1 MLSSIFSKPSTHAII
16 GVFAA
21 TFIVIGLQWDISW
34 HESIGRDSLWS
45 PPHIVI
51 YLGGILGGAASG
63 LIVLKTTFGKN
74 KKLKDGSVSF
84 WGFKGP
90 IGAWVSIWGAIAM
103 LTSAPFDD
111 WWHNAYGL
119 DVEIISPP
127 HTLLAL
133 GFFSIIIG
141 TMLIILSRQ
150 NTADDGNNQF
160 YSKLYTYSGSIILLM
175 MMIFTM
181 EKSFSNKMHSLEF
194 YKIVAMGFPIL
205 LVAIHRSSRFPWP
218 ATTAAAICTLHR
230 ILVIWI
236 FPQFDAEPML
246 GPIYR
251 PVDYMVAPPFPVLI
265 ILPAIGLDWIMMKW
279 KQNDWFLSAI
289 IGFSFILILLP
300 FQWYFAEFLLSENAQ
315 NIIFGESFN
324 KPYWAP
330 IGDFNYQFWKHDF
343 TPTGHKIPLTAVTPF
358 GLLLVAIY
366 GMVSSRLGLW
376 WGNWLKE
383 VKR

>member
-1 MLSSIFSKPSTHAII
+1 MLSSNFSKSFIHVITGVIASTL
-16 GVFAA
+16 
-21 TFIVIGLQWDISW
+21 IVIGVQWDISW
-34 HESIGRDSLWS
+34 HESIGRDTFWT
-45 PPHIVI
+45 PAHIVI
-51 YLGGILGGAASG
+51 YIGGILGGLGSG
-63 LIVLKTTFGKN
+63 FIVIKTTFGKDN
-74 KKLKDGSVSF
+74 SAAKASSVSF

-127 HTLLAL
+127 HTLLAM
-133 GFFSIIIG
+133 GFFAIIIG
-141 TMLIILSRQ
+141 TMLIILSKQ
-150 NTADDGNNQF
+150 NLANHKHNI
-160 YSKLYTYSGSIILLM
+160 YSKLYPYCGSLLLLF

-194 YKIVAMGFPIL
+194 YKVMAIGFPFL
-205 LVAIHRSSRFPWP
+205 LVAIHRSSKFPWP
-218 ATTAAAICTLHR
+218 ATTAAAICILHR
-230 ILVIWI
+230 LIVMWVL
-236 FPQFDAEPML
+236 PLFDAQPLL

-265 ILPAIGLDWIMMKW
+265 ILPSIGIDWILMKW
-279 KQNDWFLSAI
+279 KKNDWILSFLIGI
-289 IGFSFILILLP
+289 IFIIILFP

-315 NIIFGESFN
+315 NHFFGESYN

-330 IGDFNYQFWKHDF
+330 LGEFNYKFWEYDF
-343 TPTGHKIPLTAVTPF
+343 TPSGHKIPLTAVTPLGF
-358 GLLLVAIY
+358 ILVAFY
-366 GMVSSRLGLW
+366 GMFSARIGLW
-376 WGNWLKE
+376 WGNWLKH